1 MRSLYIRKNK
11 ETLMRHNM
19 LCDITLFRVLKRGIL
34 PGAILLFAINV
45 AVSPL
50 FSAPKAKK
58 DAVARKE
65 LKAPAKEEKSKE
77 KSKEKKAGAEEIKP
91 PGSEFTGDFRPKAKE
106 ESTAWMIFKAIL
118 ILGTLVGSFYFFF
131 RYVTK
136 KTGIHVLGEDVIK
149 VLAVSPVGQNKYIQV
164 IDLAGKILVVGITD
178 GAINLITEVNDKEEI
193 DRIRLLGSRVAPT
206 AEGGF
211 PELIRKQVGK
221 VVDRIQEKSGRS
233 SDHASVYTVEDEGE
247 LDYLKHQKDRLKNL
261 NGNSHE

>member
-1 MRSLYIRKNK
+1 
-11 ETLMRHNM
+11 MRHKM
-19 LCDITLFRVLKRGIL
+19 LCDITLFRRLKRGIL

-58 DAVARKE
+58 DAVAQKE
-65 LKAPAKEEKSKE
+65 LKAPTKEE

-91 PGSEFTGDFRPKAKE
+91 PGSEFTGDFGPKAKE

-118 ILGTLVGSFYFFF
+118 ILGTLVGAFYYFF

-136 KTGIHVLGEDVIK
+136 KTGIQVLGEDVIR

-178 GAINLITEVNDKEEI
+178 GAINLITEVTDKDEI
-193 DRIRLLGSRVAPT
+193 DRIRLLGSRAAPL

-211 PELIRKQVGK
+211 QELIRKQVGK
-221 VVDRIQEKSGRS
+221 VVERIQEKSSRS
-233 SDHASVYTVEDEGE
+233 SSHPSEYTVEGEGE
-247 LDYLKHQKDRLKNL
+247 LDYLKQQKDRLKNL

>member
-1 MRSLYIRKNK
+1 
-11 ETLMRHNM
+11 M

-50 FSAPKAKK
+50 FSAPEVKK
-58 DAVARKE
+58 DAAPQKE
-65 LKAPAKEEKSKE
+65 LKAPVKEDKGRDEG
-77 KSKEKKAGAEEIKP
+77 KEKKAGAKEIKP
-91 PGSEFTGDFRPKAKE
+91 PGSEFKGEFGPKAEE

-118 ILGTLVGSFYFFF
+118 ILGTLVGSFYYFF

-136 KTGIHVLGEDVIK
+136 KTGIQVLGEDVIK

-178 GAINLITEVNDKEEI
+178 GAINLITEVTDKEEI
-193 DRIRLLGSRVAPT
+193 DRIRLLGSRVAP
-206 AEGGF
+206 AVAGGF
-211 PELIRKQVGK
+211 QELVRKQVGK
-221 VVDRIQEKSGRS
+221 VVDRIHEKSGRGS
-233 SDHASVYTVEDEGE
+233 AHASDYTLEGE
-247 LDYLKHQKDRLKNL
+247 RDLDYLKLQKDRLKNL